1 MAEPIEEEYIPT
13 QGYIH
18 GLKDGIDIKRLMMV
32 YPIHKVLA
40 DIYKPTSFNGSLLQ
54 DKTSDISYPDTP
66 YKENLEVIVTNL
78 EHYGQSD
85 VIYESFEADKT
96 LLKILSRTGE
106 VIDLP
111 NGTKV
116 IVKDKDKNNHKTYIV
131 DETTALRS
139 VLGKIVA
146 VQYELTP
153 IYLIN
158 QTDNLLLTAKR
169 LKESIDSGTILEDD
183 GSAKDLDVVDNIED
197 LKEFTEDDVIKLS
210 KDGGI
215 YYE

>member
-1 MAEPIEEEYIPT
+1 MAETLEEEYIPS

-18 GLKDGIDIKRLMMV
+18 GLKDGIDIKRLIIA

-40 DIYKPTSFNGSLLQ
+40 DIYKPLSFNGSLLQ
-54 DKTSDISYPDTP
+54 DKTSDIEYPELP

-85 VIYESFEADKT
+85 VIYESFEEDKT

-116 IVKDKDKNNHKTYIV
+116 IVKDKDKNNHKSYVV
-131 DETTALRS
+131 DETSALRS

-153 IYLIN
+153 IYLAN

-169 LKESIDSGTILEDD
+169 LKESLESGAILEDD
-183 GSAKDLDVVDNIED
+183 GSAKELSPDDKIE
-197 LKEFTEDDVIKLS
+197 LVKEFTEEEVLILDK
-210 KDGGI
+210 KGGI

>member
-1 MAEPIEEEYIPT
+1 MAETLEEEYIPS

-18 GLKDGIDIKRLMMV
+18 GLKDGIDIKRLIIA

-40 DIYKPTSFNGSLLQ
+40 DIYKPLSFNGSLLQ
-54 DKTSDISYPDTP
+54 DKTSDIEYPELP

-85 VIYESFEADKT
+85 VIYESFEEDKT

-116 IVKDKDKNNHKTYIV
+116 IVKDKDKNNHKSYVV
-131 DETTALRS
+131 DETSALRS

-153 IYLIN
+153 IYLAN

-169 LKESIDSGTILEDD
+169 LKESLESGAILEDD
-183 GSAKDLDVVDNIED
+183 GSAKELSPEDKIE
-197 LKEFTEDDVIKLS
+197 LVKEFTEEEVLILDK
-210 KDGGI
+210 KGGI